1 MLLTPLTLKLHTF
14 DFYDTEWARLS
25 VFLLTP
31 SSVSIRGPC
40 SLYFLLSAASPG
52 SAVVPSQS
60 RLGIRYS
67 SWVVTWGQYHLYT
80 DDSQIC
86 FL

>member
-31 SSVSIRGPC
+31 SS
-40 SLYFLLSAASPG
+40 LS
-52 SAVVPSQS
+52 PSGD
-60 RLGIRYS
+60 L
-67 SWVVTWGQYHLYT
+67 VLYT
-80 DDSQIC
+80 SFQV
-86 FL
+86 LLLLVQPWSLPSPA